1 MKVIY
6 KGNLNRDKWRKEM
19 KYIEVIE
26 DFLGQQEEDMKKA
39 YRKKYIRLWNI
50 Q

>member
-1 MKVIY
+1 
-6 KGNLNRDKWRKEM
+6 M

-26 DFLGQQEEDMKKA
+26 DFLGQQEEDTKKA